1 MRSKLFVPGSRPELF
16 AKAFASA
23 ADAISFDL
31 EDAVAANRKEAARE
45 AVRAMLAGRPAVCRQ
60 TLIVRVNAITGGD
73 FEADLLAVARPDL
86 DVLNIPKIN
95 GADDIRDVVA
105 AVARLE
111 RERGILRPI
120 GILANIETPRGLRN
134 AAAIAAAD
142 RRVIGLQLGF
152 GDLFEPFGIAR
163 REPAACNA
171 VRLAVRFA
179 AAEMAIPAYDGAF
192 VDVADLAGFRAE
204 AEEARRFGYAGKSCI
219 HPRQIAPANAVFAAT
234 DEQVARA
241 RRILAVAEEQLVQG
255 VGAFLLDGV
264 MIDEPYIVQ
273 ARAVVAQADGG
284 AHG

>member
-204 AEEARRFGYAGKSCI
+204 AEEARRFGYVGKSCI
-219 HPRQIAPANAVFAAT
+219 HPRQIALANAVFAAT

-241 RRILAVAEEQLVQG
+241 RRILAVAEEQLAQG